1 MSERKSQKIE
11 EIDKKALSESETI
24 PISKLSP
31 IHPESKV
38 FLHFPQPVAL
48 SYLLE
53 RVALWSG
60 FQFTMNP
67 SLNQEIQIIAPYRI
81 SQKQAFVL
89 FLSSL
94 QEIGLRAVHVEG
106 MIVKIVSLYENEKS
120 I

>member
-11 EIDKKALSESETI
+11 EIEKKALGESQKLSVHE
-24 PISKLSP
+24 LSP

-38 FLHFPQPVAL
+38 YLHYPNPVAL
-48 SYLLE
+48 NYLLE
-53 RVALWSG
+53 KVALWSG

-67 SLNQEIQIIAPYRI
+67 KLNQEIQIIAPYRI
-81 SQKQAFVL
+81 SQKEAFVL

-94 QEIGLRAVHVEG
+94 QEIGLRAVHIEA
-106 MIVKIVSLYENEKS
+106 MIVKIVPLYENEKS